1 MARGEAGEITTER
14 AEELAATEGL
24 PVHRSLWTDAAR
36 RFVRNRLAMV
46 GLALVVALVGLAVLA
61 PAVQRHDYRVQDLPA
76 AREGPSAT
84 YWFGTDQLGRDQWSR
99 VVNGARIS
107 LSVGIVT
114 QIFTVVIGVVIGG
127 LAGLVRWADNLLMRF
142 TDIAYS
148 FPDLLMMIL
157 LISVLGSGLL
167 VFGFV
172 PVTMILAISLV
183 WWPTIARLVRG
194 QILSLQERDFTL
206 AAKAMGASQPRIVWV
221 HLLPHTFGPVIVT
234 ATFGIPRAIFVE
246 AALSF
251 IGLGIPPPNPSW
263 GTLVN
268 DGFRFIQAAPHLV
281 ISSALAIAVT
291 MMSFTFIGDGLRD
304 AFDPRAR

>member
-1 MARGEAGEITTER
+1 MEEHREITAER
-14 AEELAATEGL
+14 IAEVAVGEGL
-24 PVHRSLWTDAAR
+24 PLHRSLWTDAAR
-36 RFVRNRLAMV
+36 RFTRNRIAMV
-46 GLALVVALVGLAVLA
+46 GLILLLGLIGLAILA
-61 PAVQRHDYRVQDLPA
+61 PVVQRHDYRVQDLA
-76 AREGPSAT
+76 SVSERPSGT

-107 LSVGIVT
+107 LSVGIVS
-114 QIFTVVIGVVIGG
+114 QLFAVVIGVVIGG
-127 LAGLVRWADNLLMRF
+127 LAGLARWTDNLLMRL

-148 FPDLLMMIL
+148 FPDLLLMIL
-157 LISVLGSGLL
+157 LLAAFGSGLL
-167 VFGFV
+167 LFGFV

-194 QILSLQERDFTL
+194 QILSLQQRDFTL
-206 AAKAMGASQPRIVWV
+206 AAKATGASQWRIVWT
-221 HLLPHTFGPVIVT
+221 HLLPNTLGPVIVA
-234 ATFGIPRAIFVE
+234 ATFGIPRAIFAE

-251 IGLGIPPPNPSW
+251 IGLGIPPPSPSW

-268 DGFRFIQAAPHLV
+268 DGFRFISVAPHLV
-281 ISSALAIAVT
+281 LTSTLVIAIT

>member
-1 MARGEAGEITTER
+1 MEEHRKITAER
-14 AEELAATEGL
+14 IAEVAVGEGL
-24 PVHRSLWTDAAR
+24 PLHRSLWTDAAR
-36 RFVRNRLAMV
+36 RFTRNRIAMV
-46 GLALVVALVGLAVLA
+46 GLILLLGLIGLAILA
-61 PAVQRHDYRVQDLPA
+61 PVVQRHDYRVQDLA
-76 AREGPSAT
+76 SVSERPSGT

-107 LSVGIVT
+107 LSVGIVS
-114 QIFTVVIGVVIGG
+114 QLFAVVIGVVIGG
-127 LAGLVRWADNLLMRF
+127 LAGLARWTDNFLMRL

-148 FPDLLMMIL
+148 VPDLLLMIL
-157 LISVLGSGLL
+157 LLAAFGSGLL
-167 VFGFV
+167 LFGFV

-194 QILSLQERDFTL
+194 QILSLQQRDFTL
-206 AAKAMGASQPRIVWV
+206 AAKATGASQWRIVWT
-221 HLLPHTFGPVIVT
+221 HLLPNTLGPVIVA
-234 ATFGIPRAIFVE
+234 ATFGIPRAIFAE

-251 IGLGIPPPNPSW
+251 IGLGIPPPSPSW

-268 DGFRFIQAAPHLV
+268 DGFRFISAAPHLV
-281 ISSALAIAVT
+281 LTSTLVIAIT

>member
-1 MARGEAGEITTER
+1 MEEAQEITAER
-14 AEELAATEGL
+14 IEELAVAEGL

-36 RFVRNRLAMV
+36 RFARNRIAMV
-46 GLALVVALVGLAVLA
+46 GLVLVLGLIGLAILA
-61 PAVQRHDYRVQDLPA
+61 PVVQRHDYRVQDLA
-76 AREGPSAT
+76 SVSEKPSGT

-99 VVNGARIS
+99 LVNGARIS

-114 QIFTVVIGVVIGG
+114 QLFTVAIGVVIGG
-127 LAGLVRWADNLLMRF
+127 LAGLVRWMDNLLMRF

-157 LISVLGSGLL
+157 LLAAFGSGLL
-167 VFGFV
+167 LFGFV

-194 QILSLQERDFTL
+194 QLLSLQERDFTL
-206 AAKAMGASQPRIVWV
+206 AAKAMGASQWRIVWI
-221 HLLPHTFGPVIVT
+221 HLLPNTFGPVIVT
-234 ATFGIPRAIFVE
+234 TTFGIPRAIFVE

-268 DGFRFIQAAPHLV
+268 DGFRFISAAPHLV
-281 ISSALAIAVT
+281 LTSALAIAIT

>member
-1 MARGEAGEITTER
+1 MEEHRKITAER
-14 AEELAATEGL
+14 IAEVAVGEGL
-24 PVHRSLWTDAAR
+24 PLHRSLWTDAAR
-36 RFVRNRLAMV
+36 RFTRNRIAMV
-46 GLALVVALVGLAVLA
+46 GLILLLGLIGLAILA
-61 PAVQRHDYRVQDLPA
+61 PVVQRHDYRVQDLA
-76 AREGPSAT
+76 SVSERPSGT

-107 LSVGIVT
+107 LSVGIVS
-114 QIFTVVIGVVIGG
+114 QLFAVVIGVVIGG
-127 LAGLVRWADNLLMRF
+127 LAGLARWTDNFLMRL

-148 FPDLLMMIL
+148 FPDLLLMIL
-157 LISVLGSGLL
+157 LLAAFGSGLL
-167 VFGFV
+167 LFGFV

-194 QILSLQERDFTL
+194 QILSLQQRDFTL
-206 AAKAMGASQPRIVWV
+206 AAKATGASQWRIVWT
-221 HLLPHTFGPVIVT
+221 HLLPNTLGPVIVA
-234 ATFGIPRAIFVE
+234 ATFGIPRAIFAE

-251 IGLGIPPPNPSW
+251 IGLGIPPPSPSW

-268 DGFRFIQAAPHLV
+268 DGFRFISAAPHLV
-281 ISSALAIAVT
+281 LTSTLVIAIT

>member
-1 MARGEAGEITTER
+1 MEEHRKITAER
-14 AEELAATEGL
+14 IAEVAVGEGL
-24 PVHRSLWTDAAR
+24 PLHRSLWTDAAR
-36 RFVRNRLAMV
+36 RFTRNRIAMV
-46 GLALVVALVGLAVLA
+46 GLILLLGLIGLAILA
-61 PAVQRHDYRVQDLPA
+61 PVVQRHDYRVQDLA
-76 AREGPSAT
+76 SVSERPSGT

-107 LSVGIVT
+107 LSVGIVS
-114 QIFTVVIGVVIGG
+114 QLFAVVIGVVIGG
-127 LAGLVRWADNLLMRF
+127 LAGLARWTDNFLMRL

-148 FPDLLMMIL
+148 FPDLLLMIL
-157 LISVLGSGLL
+157 LLAAFGSGLL
-167 VFGFV
+167 LFGFV

-194 QILSLQERDFTL
+194 QILSLQQRDFTL
-206 AAKAMGASQPRIVWV
+206 AAKATGASQWRIVWT
-221 HLLPHTFGPVIVT
+221 HLLPNTLGPVIVA
-234 ATFGIPRAIFVE
+234 ATCGIPRAIFAE

-251 IGLGIPPPNPSW
+251 IGLGIPPPSPSW

-268 DGFRFIQAAPHLV
+268 DGFRFISAAPHLV
-281 ISSALAIAVT
+281 LTSTLVIAIT

>member
-1 MARGEAGEITTER
+1 MEDAGEITAER
-14 AEELAATEGL
+14 VEELAAAEGL

-36 RFVRNRLAMV
+36 RFARNRLAMV
-46 GLALVVALVGLAVLA
+46 GLVIVLGLIGLAVLA
-61 PAVQRHDYRVQDLPA
+61 PVVQRHDYRVQNLDTVS
-76 AREGPSAT
+76 EGPSWT
-84 YWFGTDQLGRDQWSR
+84 HWFGTDQLGRDQWSR
-99 VVNGARIS
+99 VINGARIS
-107 LSVGIVT
+107 LSVGIIT
-114 QIFTVVIGVVIGG
+114 QVFRVAIGVVIGG
-127 LAGLVRWADNLLMRF
+127 LAGLVRWLDNLLMRL

-157 LISVLGSGLL
+157 LLAAFGSGMLL
-167 VFGFV
+167 FGFV

-183 WWPTIARLVRG
+183 WWPTIARLIRG

-206 AAKAMGASQPRIVWV
+206 AAKALGASQWRIIWT
-221 HLLPHTFGPVIVT
+221 HLLPNTFGPVIVV
-234 ATFGIPRAIFVE
+234 AVFGIPQAIFVE

-268 DGFRFIQAAPHLV
+268 DGFRFISAAPHLV
-281 ISSALAIAVT
+281 LSSALAIAIT

-304 AFDPRAR
+304 AFDPRSR

>member
-1 MARGEAGEITTER
+1 MEEAGEITVER
-14 AEELAATEGL
+14 IEELAIAEGL

-36 RFVRNRLAMV
+36 AFARNRLSML
-46 GLALVVALVGLAVLA
+46 GLLLVLSLIGLAVLA
-61 PAVQRHDYRVQDLPA
+61 PAVQRHDYRVQDLA
-76 AREGPSAT
+76 HTSEGPSGT

-114 QIFTVVIGVVIGG
+114 QLVTVVIGVMVGG
-127 LAGLVRWADNLLMRF
+127 LAGLVRWMDNLLMRF

-157 LISVLGSGLL
+157 LLAAFGSGLL
-167 VFGFV
+167 WLGFV

-183 WWPTIARLVRG
+183 YWPTIARLVRG
-194 QILSLQERDFTL
+194 QILSLQERDFAL
-206 AAKAMGASQPRIVWV
+206 AAKAVGSSQWRIVWT
-221 HLLPHTFGPVIVT
+221 HLLPNTFGPVIVI
-234 ATFGIPRAIFVE
+234 AVFGIPRAIFVE
-246 AALSF
+246 AALAF

-268 DGFRFIQAAPHLV
+268 DGFSFITAAPHLV
-281 ISSALAIAVT
+281 LTSALAIAIT

>member
-1 MARGEAGEITTER
+1 MGEAEEVTTEQV
-14 AEELAATEGL
+14 EELAVAEGI

-36 RFVRNRLAMV
+36 RFARNRIAMV
-46 GLALVVALVGLAVLA
+46 GLLLVVGLIGMAVLA
-61 PAVQRHDYRVQDLPA
+61 PVVQRHDYRVQDLA
-76 AREGPSAT
+76 SVSEKPSGT

-99 VVNGARIS
+99 VINGARIS

-114 QIFTVVIGVVIGG
+114 QFFTVLIGVVIGG
-127 LAGLVRWADNLLMRF
+127 LAGLVRWMDNLLMRF

-157 LISVLGSGLL
+157 LLAVFGSGLL
-167 VFGFV
+167 LFGFV

-183 WWPTIARLVRG
+183 WWLTIARLVRG

-206 AAKAMGASQPRIVWV
+206 AAKATGASQWRIVWT
-221 HLLPHTFGPVIVT
+221 HLLPNTFGPVIVI
-234 ATFGIPRAIFVE
+234 AVFGIPQAIFVE

-268 DGFRFIQAAPHLV
+268 DGRSSISVAPHLV
-281 ISSALAIAVT
+281 LTSTLAIAIT

>member
-1 MARGEAGEITTER
+1 MEEHRKITAER
-14 AEELAATEGL
+14 IAEVAVGEGL
-24 PVHRSLWTDAAR
+24 PLHRSLWTDAAR
-36 RFVRNRLAMV
+36 RFTRNRIAMV
-46 GLALVVALVGLAVLA
+46 GLILLLGLIGLAILA
-61 PAVQRHDYRVQDLPA
+61 PVVQRHDYRVQDLA
-76 AREGPSAT
+76 SVSERPSGT

-107 LSVGIVT
+107 LSVGIVS
-114 QIFTVVIGVVIGG
+114 QLFAVVIGVVIGG
-127 LAGLVRWADNLLMRF
+127 LAGLARWTDNFLMRL

-148 FPDLLMMIL
+148 FPDLLLMIL
-157 LISVLGSGLL
+157 LLAAFGSGPLL
-167 VFGFV
+167 FGFV

-194 QILSLQERDFTL
+194 QILSLQQRDFTL
-206 AAKAMGASQPRIVWV
+206 AAKATGASQWRIVWT
-221 HLLPHTFGPVIVT
+221 HLLPNTLGPVIVA
-234 ATFGIPRAIFVE
+234 ATFGIPRAIFAE

-251 IGLGIPPPNPSW
+251 IGLGIPPPSPSW

-268 DGFRFIQAAPHLV
+268 DGFRFISAAPHLV
-281 ISSALAIAVT
+281 LTSALAIAIT

>member
-1 MARGEAGEITTER
+1 MGEAREITAEQI
-14 AEELAATEGL
+14 EELAVAEGL

-36 RFVRNRLAMV
+36 RFARNRIAMV
-46 GLALVVALVGLAVLA
+46 GLALVLGLIGLAVLA
-61 PAVQRHDYRVQDLPA
+61 PVVERHDYRVQDLA
-76 AREGPSAT
+76 HTSEGPSGT

-114 QIFTVVIGVVIGG
+114 QLFTVVIGVVVGG
-127 LAGLVRWADNLLMRF
+127 LAGLVRWMDNLLMRF

-157 LISVLGSGLL
+157 LLAAFGSGLL
-167 VFGFV
+167 LFGFV

-183 WWPTIARLVRG
+183 WWPTIARVVRG
-194 QILSLQERDFTL
+194 QILSLQEREFTL
-206 AAKAMGASQPRIVWV
+206 AAKAVGASQWRIVWI
-221 HLLPHTFGPVIVT
+221 HLLPNTFGPLIVIAV
-234 ATFGIPRAIFVE
+234 FGIPRAIFVE

-268 DGFRFIQAAPHLV
+268 DGFRFVSAAPHLV
-281 ISSALAIAVT
+281 LTSALAIAIT

>member
-1 MARGEAGEITTER
+1 MAREDAAEITAEQ
-14 AEELAATEGL
+14 AEELAAAEGL
-24 PVHRSLWTDAAR
+24 PVHRSLWTDAGR

-46 GLALVVALVGLAVLA
+46 GLVLVAALVGLAVLA

-76 AREGPSAT
+76 AREGPSPT
-84 YWFGTDQLGRDQWSR
+84 YWFGADQLGRDQWSR

-107 LSVGIVT
+107 LSVGVVT
-114 QIFTVVIGVVIGG
+114 VLFTVVIGVVVGG
-127 LAGLVRWADNLLMRF
+127 LAGLVKWMDNLLMRL

-157 LISVLGSGLL
+157 LLAALGSGLL
-167 VFGFV
+167 AFGFV

-206 AAKAMGASQPRIVWV
+206 AAKAMGASQSRIIWV
-221 HLLPHTFGPVIVT
+221 HLLPHTFGIVIVT
-234 ATFGIPRAIFVE
+234 ATFMIPRAIFVE

-251 IGLGIPPPNPSW
+251 IGMGIPPPNPSW

-268 DGFRFIQAAPHLV
+268 DGFKFIVAAPHLV
-281 ISSALAIAVT
+281 ISSTLAIAIT

-304 AFDPRAR
+304 AFDPRGR

>member
-1 MARGEAGEITTER
+1 MEEAREITAEQI
-14 AEELAATEGL
+14 EELAVAEGL

-36 RFVRNRLAMV
+36 RFARNRIAMV
-46 GLALVVALVGLAVLA
+46 GLALVLGLIGLAVLA
-61 PAVQRHDYRVQDLPA
+61 PVVERHDYRVQNLA
-76 AREGPSAT
+76 HTSEGPSGT

-114 QIFTVVIGVVIGG
+114 QLFTVVIGVVVGG
-127 LAGLVRWADNLLMRF
+127 LAGLVRWMDNLLMRF

-157 LISVLGSGLL
+157 LLAAFGSGLL
-167 VFGFV
+167 LFGFV

-183 WWPTIARLVRG
+183 WWPTIARVVRG
-194 QILSLQERDFTL
+194 QILSLQEREFTL
-206 AAKAMGASQPRIVWV
+206 AAKAVGASQWRIVWI
-221 HLLPHTFGPVIVT
+221 HLLPNTFGPLIVIAV
-234 ATFGIPRAIFVE
+234 FGIPRAIFVE

-268 DGFRFIQAAPHLV
+268 DGFRFVSAAPHLV
-281 ISSALAIAVT
+281 LTSALAIAIT

>member
-1 MARGEAGEITTER
+1 MEKRGPISAERIAGVAFGET
-14 AEELAATEGL
+14 L
-24 PVHRSLWTDAAR
+24 PVHRSLWIDAAR
-36 RFVRNRLAMV
+36 RFARNWIAMIGLTLV
-46 GLALVVALVGLAVLA
+46 LGLIGLAILA
-61 PAVQRHDYRVQDLPA
+61 PVVQRHDYRVQNLA
-76 AREGPSAT
+76 HTSEGPSWT

-107 LSVGIVT
+107 LCVGIMSQLLT
-114 QIFTVVIGVVIGG
+114 AVIGMVVGG
-127 LAGLVRWADNLLMRF
+127 LAGLNRWMDNLLMRF

-157 LISVLGSGLL
+157 LLAAFGSGLL
-167 VFGFV
+167 LFGSV

-194 QILSLQERDFTL
+194 QMLSLQQRDFTL
-206 AAKAMGASQPRIVWV
+206 AARATGASQWQIVWT
-221 HLLPHTFGPVIVT
+221 HLLPNTLGPVIVT
-234 ATFGIPRAIFVE
+234 ITFGIPRAIFAE

-251 IGLGIPPPNPSW
+251 IGLGIPPPSPSW

-268 DGFRFIQAAPHLV
+268 DGFRFISAAPHLV
-281 ISSALAIAVT
+281 VTSTLAIAVT

-304 AFDPRAR
+304 AFDPWAR

>member
-1 MARGEAGEITTER
+1 MEEPGEITAER
-14 AEELAATEGL
+14 IAEVAVGDGL
-24 PVHRSLWTDAAR
+24 PPHRSLWTDAAR
-36 RFVRNRLAMV
+36 RFTRNRIAVVSLI
-46 GLALVVALVGLAVLA
+46 LVLGLVGLAVLA
-61 PAVQRHDYRVQDLPA
+61 PVVQRHDYRVQDLA
-76 AREGPSAT
+76 HTSEGPSGT

-107 LSVGIVT
+107 LSVGIVSQLIT
-114 QIFTVVIGVVIGG
+114 AVIGVVIGA
-127 LAGLVRWADNLLMRF
+127 LAGLTRWMDNLLMRF

-157 LISVLGSGLL
+157 LLAAFGSGLIL
-167 VFGFV
+167 FGSV

-194 QILSLQERDFTL
+194 QILSLQQRDFTL
-206 AAKAMGASQPRIVWV
+206 AAKAMGASQWRIVWT
-221 HLLPHTFGPVIVT
+221 HLLPNTFGPVIVT
-234 ATFGIPRAIFVE
+234 ATFGIPRAIFAE
-246 AALSF
+246 SALSF

-263 GTLVN
+263 GTLAN
-268 DGFRFIQAAPHLV
+268 DGFRFISAAPHLV
-281 ISSALAIAVT
+281 LTSALAIAVT